1 MAKSYDLLIIGAG
14 PGGYTAA
21 IRAAKEGLKT
31 GVIEKEKLGGTCLNR
46 GCISTKALLHAS
58 SMFSMMQKC
67 DEFGVSADS
76 IAFDFKK
83 MQQYKKNAVR
93 DYRNE
98 IHGTFE
104 KLGIDLIYGT
114 ATIRR
119 GKTVEV
125 KSDKGKDF
133 YQAKHII
140 IATGAVPR
148 PLSIPGA
155 DLDGVWYS
163 DRILKEDKWKFDRLT
178 IIGGGVIGVEM
189 ATIFNALCAKVYL
202 VERAPHLLG
211 PMDQEVS
218 EALKEELTR
227 RGIRVY
233 CGANIH
239 KITKE
244 EGLIC
249 HISKDGEE
257 ILLRSGCVLVAVGRQ
272 PYTDGLFGEDVNFQM
287 KDGKLEVDSEFMTSE
302 PEVYAVG
309 DVTADIQLAHVA
321 AAQATYVVEK
331 IAKKVHTIRLSVVP
345 NVMYAK
351 LPVVPNCIYTEPEI
365 ATVGLTEEA
374 ALACGMKVRCG
385 KYSMGENGRSII
397 SREEGGFIRLIF
409 EAYSNNLV
417 GAQIVCPRAT
427 DMISEMATAVAAGL
441 NAGQLMM
448 AMRAHPTY
456 SEGIAG
462 AIEDAMRS

>member
-1 MAKSYDLLIIGAG
+1 MANSYDLLIIGAG

-21 IRAAKEGLKT
+21 IKAAKEGLKT

-233 CGANIH
+233 CGADIH

-244 EGLIC
+244 EGLVC

-287 KDGKLEVDSEFMTSE
+287 YFDNGHRDFSVYTS
-302 PEVYAVG
+302 
-309 DVTADIQLAHVA
+309 
-321 AAQATYVVEK
+321 
-331 IAKKVHTIRLSVVP
+331 RLP
-345 NVMYAK
+345 
-351 LPVVPNCIYTEPEI
+351 
-365 ATVGLTEEA
+365 
-374 ALACGMKVRCG
+374 ALNR
-385 KYSMGENGRSII
+385 
-397 SREEGGFIRLIF
+397 
-409 EAYSNNLV
+409 
-417 GAQIVCPRAT
+417 
-427 DMISEMATAVAAGL
+427 
-441 NAGQLMM
+441 
-448 AMRAHPTY
+448 
-456 SEGIAG
+456 
-462 AIEDAMRS
+462 